1 MPSALIINGRRYV
14 DIRTKELST
23 EELPHPIGYLSVR
36 DPNWTDGPW
45 KLRYRHIDRKLE
57 HEHWL
62 TMPEILELTKRKE
75 PWVVQQVR
83 DGKLDTAMVKGSTI
97 PLFRILDRAGI
108 IRETILETPP
118 KEKEELKLKR
128 PSRRWDKE

>member
-1 MPSALIINGRRYV
+1 MSSTLIINGRRYSDV
-14 DIRTKELST
+14 RTRELST
-23 EELPHPIGYLSVR
+23 EELPHPLGYLSAR

-62 TMPEILELTKRKE
+62 TMPELLELTKRKE

-83 DGKLDTAMVKGSTI
+83 DGKLDTAMVRGSTI
-97 PLFRILDRAGI
+97 PLFRNLDRAVI

-118 KEKEELKLKR
+118 KEKEELN
-128 PSRRWDKE
+128 KE